1 MTKKVTISV
10 PDELHEKMERWRNE
24 FNFSRIFQDAVG
36 EAIGD
41 KDSIRKKVREDT
53 SMQEIIERLRR
64 EKAESEAKATRLEQD
79 DSDRKQAEREAAR
92 VAGLEWAK
100 TAHYDQLK
108 KVGQLIEEAREA
120 HIGAERTAYITQL
133 HNLMEQLRMSRVDTG
148 TVQTKD
154 RMAKYDSEWQDGV
167 LEFWKEVRDK
177 L

>member
-1 MTKKVTISV
+1 
-10 PDELHEKMERWRNE
+10 MERWRNE

-92 VAGLEWAK
+92 VAGLEWARLP
-100 TAHYDQLK
+100 TT
-108 KVGQLIEEAREA
+108 I
-120 HIGAERTAYITQL
+120 
-133 HNLMEQLRMSRVDTG
+133 N
-148 TVQTKD
+148 
-154 RMAKYDSEWQDGV
+154 
-167 LEFWKEVRDK
+167 
-177 L
+177 